1 MHRSVQRWPMIVTVC
16 LLITACTPTLNW
28 RAVRLDALSA
38 WLPCKPDQATR
49 PFLLEGAT
57 LSIGMQGCEA
67 GGGVFAI
74 SRTPVP
80 NTLSAAGVIGPW
92 KQSTLRALANAEVK
106 ALAFKPPSNASMEST
121 ALQAV
126 GRGPDG
132 RPLEAQLVW
141 FVAGNVVYHLAVYAE
156 ALTPAMTDPFFN
168 ELRLQ

>member
-1 MHRSVQRWPMIVTVC
+1 MVLAVC

-80 NTLSAAGVIGPW
+80 LTLKAAGVIELW
-92 KQSTLRALANAEVK
+92 KQSTLRALANAEIK
-106 ALAFKPPSNASMEST
+106 SLAFKLPSSVTLEST
-121 ALQAV
+121 ALQVV

-132 RPLEAQLVW
+132 RRLEAQLVW
-141 FVAGNVVYHLAVYAE
+141 FVAGDVVYHLAVYAE